1 VYDLVPEAAGDARC
15 AGKQQRQHVL
25 QRVGQVIDRPLP
37 SGACRTPP
45 DETTKS
51 TLVILAGAA
60 DDSSILTSAPSLSVS
75 AFTPSVEGPT
85 VFSERANYV
94 CTLLTSCRA
103 NARRDIYLISAEP
116 GTPRRSDPHM
126 PGVIEH
132 VVLCA
137 GRALVGVT
145 EDPVELHPGDYI
157 TYPGDVAH
165 VFEALDPGTV
175 AVMVSEHG

>member
-1 VYDLVPEAAGDARC
+1 LPLGSSEVDIREQVANVRSAVQITGSPGPDAP
-15 AGKQQRQHVL
+15 
-25 QRVGQVIDRPLP
+25 VGSD
-37 SGACRTPP
+37 SGEDSPVQ
-45 DETTKS
+45 
-51 TLVILAGAA
+51 LGAA
-60 DDSSILTSAPSLSVS
+60 
-75 AFTPSVEGPT
+75 
-85 VFSERANYV
+85 
-94 CTLLTSCRA
+94 
-103 NARRDIYLISAEP
+103 ARRDIYLISAEP

>member
-1 VYDLVPEAAGDARC
+1 
-15 AGKQQRQHVL
+15 
-25 QRVGQVIDRPLP
+25 
-37 SGACRTPP
+37 
-45 DETTKS
+45 
-51 TLVILAGAA
+51 VILAGAA

-165 VFEALDPGTV
+165 VLKASIPAPSPSWSPSTADSGNGLPAALGK
-175 AVMVSEHG
+175 AVGFGHVVDIDADHGFT